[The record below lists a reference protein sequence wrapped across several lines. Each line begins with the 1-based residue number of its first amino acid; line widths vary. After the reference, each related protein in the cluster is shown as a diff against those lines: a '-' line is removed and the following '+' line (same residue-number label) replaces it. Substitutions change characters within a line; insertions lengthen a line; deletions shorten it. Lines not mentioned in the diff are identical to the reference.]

1 MKVFK
6 LVALALVLIVSVSC
20 KKEQNE
26 PEVVE
31 IEYKE
36 EVKKKEIAE
45 NATLAKTQFNI
56 EGMTCAVGCAAKIE
70 KSLAK
75 MEGVAS
81 AKVDFESKTAVVEYD
96 VDKVNTGLLAER
108 VAKNGDMYKVSNIE
122 TVTDKCS
129 KDCKKACCTAKKE
142 TKECA
147 KDCKK
152 ACCVEKA

>member
-6 LVALALVLIVSVSC
+6 LVALALVLMVAVSC
-20 KKEQNE
+20 KKEQGE

-36 EVKKKEIAE
+36 EVQKKEIAE

-56 EGMTCAVGCAAKIE
+56 EGMTCAHGCAAKIE

-81 AKVDFESKTAVVEYD
+81 AKVDFENKTAVVEYD

-108 VAKNGDMYKVSNIE
+108 VSKNGDYKVSNIE
-122 TVTDKCS
+122 TVTDKCA
-129 KDCKKACCTAKKE
+129 KECKKECNKACCA
-142 TKECA
+142 
-147 KDCKK
+147 
-152 ACCVEKA
+152 EKA